1 MSLVLKKNLAN
12 IVTGLGIVS
21 GIIACILVIH
31 NPSWQTAT
39 VLLIVSLVTDGLDGK
54 IARKYGST
62 KAGTYLDDISDFI
75 NFGLHPG
82 LWIWVGMQHTTLA
95 VLYVLAILYRLTR
108 FTLQG
113 QNTSSLFS
121 WLPSPAGAIGIFG
134 IILSPLERNSM
145 IIGVLFIICL
155 TVSSLPCL
163 HVKKT
168 KKIRRLLPIIICVCL
183 SLPFLFWGGQYGLA
197 IAEMVCIGSYIL
209 FSLISLIPRYVNR

>member
-95 VLYVLAILYRLTR
+95 VLYILAILYRLTR

-121 WLPSPAGAIGIFG
+121 
-134 IILSPLERNSM
+134 
-145 IIGVLFIICL
+145 
-155 TVSSLPCL
+155 
-163 HVKKT
+163 
-168 KKIRRLLPIIICVCL
+168 
-183 SLPFLFWGGQYGLA
+183 
-197 IAEMVCIGSYIL
+197 
-209 FSLISLIPRYVNR
+209 